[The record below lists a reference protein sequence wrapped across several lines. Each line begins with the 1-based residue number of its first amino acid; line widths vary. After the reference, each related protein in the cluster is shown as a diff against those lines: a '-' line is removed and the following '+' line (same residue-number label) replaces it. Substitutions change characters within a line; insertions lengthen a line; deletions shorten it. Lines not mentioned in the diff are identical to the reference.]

1 MRKQPATREFVSG
14 RLSDMASALRDGH
27 LAVRKATAEVSFED
41 DPNVLGRRAYR
52 ITGHSK
58 GAVQAAVTCRM
69 QALDFADGFGH
80 FVGPYRDGD
89 GFMAVGEIIITPTPE
104 EAIRSAALLRWTP

>member
-1 MRKQPATREFVSG
+1 MRKQPSTREFVSG
-14 RLSDMASALRDGH
+14 RLSDMMGALRDGQ

-41 DPNVLGRRAYR
+41 DPRVPGRRAYR
-52 ITGHSK
+52 ITGQSK
-58 GAVQAAVTCRM
+58 GSIQAAITARM

-89 GFMAVGEIIITPTPE
+89 GFVAVGEIIIPPE
-104 EAIRSAALLRWTP
+104 PAP